1 MAKTVVGLFDNY
13 ADAQSAYQEL
23 VQAGF
28 DRRNIS
34 IVAND
39 IVRHPSAVVTE
50 LPEGG
55 TSTESDVAAGAGAG
69 ALAGGITGLIIGLV
83 ALAVP
88 GVGPVLAIGPL
99 AGLIGGAA
107 VGLVVGGVLGA
118 LVDVGVPQHYAE
130 YYAEG
135 VRRGG
140 TLVTVQTGDSRAEL
154 AMDILDRH
162 NPLDVEERVARWRQA
177 GWSRFDPNA
186 APYTADQIAQERA
199 SYRTPAG
206 EPILPADTFSST
218 MPTYQAGVP
227 VPPVSVAP
235 AGVTQE
241 KVGSTAD
248 VPEPAPSNPQQRI
261 GRRPLSY
268 DYLGTV
274 EPVENDEPPMPIDS
288 APTDRELV
296 GAKGGEADTYPPGG
310 RPGDYQNS
318 ALGGDVDPF
327 DPVTRNP

>member
-1 MAKTVVGLFDNY
+1 MVKTVIGLYDNY
-13 ADAQSAYQEL
+13 AEAQSAYQDL
-23 VQAGF
+23 AQSGF

-34 IVAND
+34 IVASD
-39 IVRHPSAVVTE
+39 IVRHPAAVSTE

-55 TSTESDVAAGAGAG
+55 AGSDSDVAAGAGAG
-69 ALAGGITGLIIGLV
+69 ALAGGITGLIIGLA

-107 VGLVVGGVLGA
+107 VGLVVGGILGA
-118 LVDVGVPQHYAE
+118 LIDVGVPKQYAE

-140 TLVTVQTGDSRAEL
+140 TLVTVQTDETQSER

-162 NPLDVEERVARWRQA
+162 NPVDVEERAVRWRETGWA
-177 GWSRFDPNA
+177 GFNPNA
-186 APYTADQIAQERA
+186 APYTADEIAQERTRYGVP
-199 SYRTPAG
+199 SGGPYV
-206 EPILPADTFSST
+206 PADTLSST
-218 MPTYQAGVP
+218 TPTYQAGVP

-235 AGVTQE
+235 A
-241 KVGSTAD
+241 D
-248 VPEPAPSNPQQRI
+248 VPNPASPNPPSQV
-261 GRRPLSY
+261 GRRP
-268 DYLGTV
+268 V
-274 EPVENDEPPMPIDS
+274 EDEPPMPMDTP
-288 APTDRELV
+288 PTDRELV
-296 GAKGGEADTYPPGG
+296 GAKGGEADTERPGT

-318 ALGGDVDPF
+318 DLGGDVDPF